1 MSKSTAVSLDP
12 QTFEGPHDTEE
23 AGVVE
28 AQVTIKGRN
37 VEVPD
42 HFVNRIHT
50 KLSKI
55 ERMAASVQSFEVV
68 LLHENNPR
76 LSKVRQRMEV
86 TARGKGGTARA
97 EAGDDT
103 FYGALESVVAK
114 LQRQI
119 RKART
124 RNKIAM
130 QGHRRPQSVAEA
142 TADLAAPVD
151 ETDGADEDRW
161 AVDDQLPGQIVRRKE
176 HDSSPMTVDDA
187 LEKMEL
193 VGHDFYLFK
202 DSESG
207 KPTVVYRRH
216 AFDYGLITLSDA

>member
-1 MSKSTAVSLDP
+1 MSKSPAVSLDP
-12 QTFEGPHDTEE
+12 KTFEGPHETND
-23 AGVVE
+23 AGAVE

-42 HFVNRIHT
+42 HFVDRIHT
-50 KLSKI
+50 KLAKI
-55 ERMAASVQSFEVV
+55 ERMATSVQSFEVV

-103 FYGALESVVAK
+103 FYAALESVVAK

-142 TADLAAPVD
+142 TADLAPPPEPETNDDKWEVD
-151 ETDGADEDRW
+151 E
-161 AVDDQLPGQIVRRKE
+161 QLPGQIVRRKE
-176 HDSSPMTVDDA
+176 HDGSPMTVDDA
-187 LEKMEL
+187 LERMEL
-193 VGHDFYLFK
+193 VGHDFYLFQ

-207 KPTVVYRRH
+207 RPTVVYRRH
-216 AFDYGLITLSDA
+216 AFDYGLITLSNA